1 MPDHLHTLVEALS
14 DDSALLKFVTMF
26 KQRTAFEYRR
36 ATGKRLWQEGY
47 YDRVV
52 RDYEPVFGIA
62 AYILHNPIRAQLCTR
77 VSDYPFLGS
86 DRYTIAELIDSVQ
99 FRPGGSRP

>member
-1 MPDHLHTLVEALS
+1 MHALVEALS
-14 DDSALLKFVTMF
+14 DDSVLLKFITMF

-36 ATGKRLWQEGY
+36 ASGKRLWQEGY

-52 RDYEPVFGIA
+52 RDDEPVIGIA
-62 AYILHNPIRAQLCTR
+62 AYILHNPIRAQLCAR
-77 VSDYPFLGS
+77 VEDYPLLGS
-86 DRYTIAELIDSVQ
+86 DRYTMTELVDAVQ